1 MRGLARLK
9 RDPGAWAGGLIV
21 LALVLTALLAPWL
34 APHDP
39 MHQDLVNRLKPPGG
53 PWLLGTDQFGRDVLS
68 RLIWGARISLQVG
81 LISVSIGAVTGT
93 VVGLVA
99 GVAGRWLDTLVMR
112 VVDIMLAFPT
122 VLLALFIAGAL
133 GSSLTNMMIAIG
145 VTTVPHFIR
154 IVRAETLVI
163 RELEYVTASRA
174 AGASPLRVVVR
185 HVLPGVISPIIV
197 YASLQTANAIIVE
210 ASLTYLGLGIDPSV
224 PTWGGLISQGR
235 NLLDL
240 APWISLSGGFAVFI
254 TVLGLNLFGD
264 ALRDALDPKLLT

>member
-21 LALVLTALLAPWL
+21 LAMVLTAVFAPQLAPY
-34 APHDP
+34 DP
-39 MHQDLVNRLKPPGG
+39 MVQDLANRLHPPGDG
-53 PWLLGTDQFGRDVLS
+53 WLLGTDQFGRDVFS
-68 RLIWGARISLQVG
+68 RLVWGARISLQVG
-81 LISVSIGAVTGT
+81 LISVSIGAVAGT
-93 VVGLVA
+93 LAGLAA
-99 GVAGRWLDTLVMR
+99 GVIGGRVDSLIMR
-112 VVDIMLAFPT
+112 VVDVMLAFPT

-145 VTTVPHFIR
+145 VTTVPHFTR
-154 IVRAETLVI
+154 IVRAETLII

-174 AGASPLRVVVR
+174 AGAATSRVIFR
-185 HVLPGVISPIIV
+185 HVLPGVVSPVIV

-224 PTWGGLISQGR
+224 ATWGGLISQGR
-235 NLLDL
+235 SLLDL
-240 APWISLSGGFAVFI
+240 APWISTSGGLAVLI

-264 ALRDALDPKLLT
+264 ALRDALDPRMID